1 MSPNAVSQG
10 LVIVGGSYAAMQI
23 AASAREAGYGE
34 PIRIVSEEPV
44 LPYQRPP
51 LSKGYLTG
59 KFAAAALPL
68 RAEAFYRDN
77 RIDVLLGR
85 RAETIDLGKGTLALA
100 GGGEL
105 AFDRL
110 ALATGTRP
118 RPLPVPGAALDGVFV
133 LRSLADADRLRP
145 CLDKAERIVVIG
157 GGFIGLELASVAAS
171 SGKTVTIVEAQ
182 DRLLARGV
190 SPQLAAFL
198 ADRHRSRGVAL
209 KLATGVKEIRGDS
222 GRAASVVCSDNA
234 ALPADLVL
242 VAIGV
247 VPNVELAAAAGLSC
261 QDGILVDRLAS
272 TQDRRIVAAGD
283 CTRHPSA
290 FAGQLLR
297 LESVQNALDQAK
309 TAGATVAGKEK
320 PYESVPWFWSDQY
333 DLKLQMVG
341 LVQGHDRHALRGSI
355 DQGRFSIFYFRRDR
369 LIAIDSVNRAADH
382 MLGRKLLTLGRSPT
396 PEQAADQSFD
406 LQGLLTA

>member
-1 MSPNAVSQG
+1 MKPG

-23 AASAREAGYGE
+23 AASAREAGYSE
-34 PIRIVSEEPV
+34 PIRIVSEESI

-77 RIDVLLGR
+77 RIDLVLGR
-85 RAETIDLGKGTLALA
+85 RAETLDLRAGTIMLA

-118 RPLPVPGAALDGVFV
+118 RPLPVPGADLDGVLF
-133 LRSLADADRLRP
+133 LRSLADADRLRAQ
-145 CLDKAERIVVIG
+145 LEKAASIVVIG
-157 GGFIGLELASVAAS
+157 GGFIGLELASVAAGL
-171 SGKTVTIVEAQ
+171 GKSVTIVEAQ

-190 SPQLAAFL
+190 SAQLAGFL
-198 ADRHRSRGVAL
+198 ADVHRGRGVTL
-209 KLATGVKEIRGDS
+209 RLGTTIQEIRGD
-222 GRAASVVCSDNA
+222 GGQARSVLCSDGS

-242 VAIGV
+242 LAIGV
-247 VPNVELAAAAGLSC
+247 VPNVELAASAGLAC
-261 QDGILVDRLAS
+261 QDGLLVDRLARAG
-272 TQDRRIVAAGD
+272 DPRVVAAGD

-309 TAGATVAGKEK
+309 TAGASLAGADK
-320 PYESVPWFWSDQY
+320 PYETVPWFWSDQY

-341 LVQGHDRHALRGSI
+341 LVQGHDRHAVRGSME
-355 DQGRFSIFYFRRDR
+355 QRRFSIFYFRSDR
-369 LIAIDSVNRAADH
+369 LIAIDSVNRPADH
-382 MLGRKLLTLGRSPT
+382 MVGRKLLALGRSPS
-396 PEQAADQSFD
+396 PAQAADESFD
-406 LQGLLTA
+406 LQSLLA

>member
-1 MSPNAVSQG
+1 MSDG

-59 KFAAAALPL
+59 KFTPAALPL
-68 RAEAFYRDN
+68 RAEAFYSDN
-77 RIDVLLGR
+77 RIDPLLGR
-85 RAETIDLGKGTLALA
+85 RAESLDLAARRITLA
-100 GGGEL
+100 GGGQL

-118 RPLPVPGAALDGVFV
+118 RPLTMPGADLDGVLF
-133 LRSLADADRLRP
+133 LRSLADADRLRGR
-145 CLDKAERIVVIG
+145 LDAAAHIVIIG
-157 GGFIGLELASVAAS
+157 GGFIGLELASVAAVL
-171 SGKTVTIVEAQ
+171 GKSVTVIEAQ

-190 SPQLAAFL
+190 SPQMATFL
-198 ADRHRSRGVAL
+198 AEIHRARGVTL
-209 KLATGVKEIRGDS
+209 RLRTGVRELRGAEGRIR
-222 GRAASVVCSDNA
+222 SVILGNGES
-234 ALPADLVL
+234 LEADLVL

-247 VPNVELAAAAGLSC
+247 LPNVELAAQAGLIC
-261 QDGILVDRLAS
+261 QDGLLVDRLARTS
-272 TQDRRIVAAGD
+272 DPRVVAAGD

-297 LESVQNALDQAK
+297 LESVQNAIDQAK
-309 TAGATVAGKEK
+309 TAGATLAGLEK
-320 PYESVPWFWSDQY
+320 PYDAVPWFWSDQY
-333 DLKLQMVG
+333 EIKLQMVG
-341 LVQGHDRHALRGSI
+341 LVQGHDRHVMRGSPG
-355 DQGRFSIFYFRRDR
+355 QRRFSIFYFRDNR

-382 MLGRKLLTLGRSPT
+382 MLGRKLLVLGRSPT
-396 PEQAADQSFD
+396 PEQAADESFD
-406 LQGLLTA
+406 LQKLLLTA

>member
-1 MSPNAVSQG
+1 MSDG

-34 PIRIVSEEPV
+34 PIRLVSEEPV

-59 KFAAAALPL
+59 KFAPAALPL
-68 RAEAFYRDN
+68 RAEVFYRDN
-77 RIDVLLGR
+77 RIDLLLGKR
-85 RAETIDLGKGTLALA
+85 VDALDLASGRVTLAS
-100 GGGEL
+100 GDRL

-118 RPLPVPGAALDGVFV
+118 RPLPVPGADLAGVLF

-145 CLDKAERIVVIG
+145 RLEAATSIVIIG
-157 GGFIGLELASVAAS
+157 GGFIGLEFASVAATL
-171 SGKTVTIVEAQ
+171 GKPVTVIEAQ

-190 SPQLAAFL
+190 SSQMAAFL
-198 ADRHRSRGVAL
+198 TEIHRSRGVVLRLGTSVRAL
-209 KLATGVKEIRGDS
+209 HGES
-222 GRAASVVCSDNA
+222 GRVRAVECGDGQR
-234 ALPADLVL
+234 LDADLVL

-247 VPNVELAAAAGLSC
+247 VPNVELAVQAGLSC
-261 QDGILVDRLAS
+261 QDGLLVDRLAR
-272 TQDRRIVAAGD
+272 TDDPRVVAAGD

-297 LESVQNALDQAK
+297 LESVQNATDQAK
-309 TAGATVAGKEK
+309 TAGAAVAGQDK

-333 DLKLQMVG
+333 GLKLQMVG
-341 LVQGHDRHALRGSI
+341 LVQGHDRHAIRGAP
-355 DQGRFSIFYFRRDR
+355 DQRRFSIFYFRDDR
-369 LIAIDSVNRAADH
+369 LIAIDSINRAADH
-382 MLGRKLLTLGRSPT
+382 MLGRKLLALGRSPT
-396 PEQAADQSFD
+396 PGQAADESFD
-406 LQGLLTA
+406 LQTLLAPV